1 MEENHEKCKMFI
13 CDSIFIIDIDLEF
26 DKEVAVTLFN
36 KKCTFI
42 LHPSSSC
49 SVIRHTFE
57 KFTIKKLK
65 LRKRFIIL

>member
-1 MEENHEKCKMFI
+1 MFI
-13 CDSIFIIDIDLEF
+13 CDYSIFIIDIDLEF

-42 LHPSSSC
+42 LFQPSC
-49 SVIRHTFE
+49 SITRHTFE

-65 LRKRFIIL
+65 FRKRFIIL